1 MSSWNA
7 AFFIFSFFRIVI
19 EDDGANLTNLKEKQ
33 KSVRIKSKLNNNK
46 IESKV
51 LKSMYTNNI
60 ITQTI

>member
-33 KSVRIKSKLNNNK
+33 KSVCIKSKLNNNK